1 MKLEARPKF
10 RIISVLSMI
19 IVSLIFSAN
28 LLILNATGSDTLPS
42 TGAVTVPDATTTESA
57 SSDENSSPSSA
68 VSDEESITTDTSPA
82 HITETDADPT
92 TVTSEYT
99 DITTTSDETTVD
111 PDTTTDVSQTPS
123 SIPSDIT
130 TDPSETDNESTEP
143 PTETDSSETD
153 GESTE
158 PPTDTDPPATS
169 PPTTLTTKPP
179 KKTVPPTSPPTKP
192 STVQTT
198 PPTTLPEEPH
208 RFPWYSGTLPY
219 PFSPQDPVTNS
230 PEQYSFVNLS
240 LTTEQCLVLDLSQDS
255 TLYASGSER
264 LISPRL
270 ASRLMA
276 AVLAK
281 EKLYPDY
288 MIFVPPFTSQDSR
301 DRSLKNG
308 DAYFSAA
315 FLTNALLLEGSEIAM
330 QSLITAVAGDVETFV
345 KHMNIKAGDLNLS
358 DTEFSIS
365 PFKNS
370 NEIESAKFDH
380 IPAVDLNPDKESQ
393 GTVSGI
399 SSLRDLG
406 KIAKY
411 ALSHGSIRETVGKK
425 NYNFLEAGRFH
436 HFVNDFSA
444 AWDSVTDL
452 DGGLIA
458 CEPGEY
464 SAFFTVGLN
473 RDPEQL
479 NYLALFCGLSVGT
492 DPDLIVR
499 RNLLNI
505 RSIYEAMGNAYTR
518 SQLVAQGEIL
528 AHHEEFAGQI
538 FSPVALRDVWYTH
551 PREIDI
557 LVSNN
562 PIFRPKNGLLPPVEI
577 GTAVGDLLYRLQD
590 GSDIIVPIG
599 SNINI
604 LATPLPERS
613 FRAFYERNSFTF
625 WLIAGGLIVL
635 IIWIA
640 YMLLIKYFD
649 RRLGRRN

>member
-1 MKLEARPKF
+1 MEMKLKVCPKF
-10 RIISVLSMI
+10 RIFSFLSLI

-28 LLILNATGSDTLPS
+28 LLVPHAAGLDTSPS
-42 TGAVTVPDATTTESA
+42 TGDVIVPDGTTTESTC
-57 SSDENSSPSSA
+57 SEENSLPSSS
-68 VSDEESITTDTSPA
+68 VSEEESITTDMSSTLT
-82 HITETDADPT
+82 TESDADPT
-92 TVTSEYT
+92 TVTSEDT
-99 DITTTSDETTVD
+99 DITITPSETTVD
-111 PDTTTDVSQTPS
+111 PDTITDTSQPAVSTTTDVS
-123 SIPSDIT
+123 
-130 TDPSETDNESTEP
+130 TDT
-143 PTETDSSETD
+143 SETD

-169 PPTTLTTKPP
+169 PPTTPTTKPP
-179 KKTVPPTSPPTKP
+179 QRTVPPTSPPTKP

-198 PPTTLPEEPH
+198 PPTLPSESH

-219 PFSPQDPVTNS
+219 PFGPQDLVTDS
-230 PEQYSFVNLS
+230 PEQYRFVNLS

-270 ASRLMA
+270 AGRLMV
-276 AVLAK
+276 AVLAT

-288 MIFVPPFTSQDSR
+288 MIFVPSFTSQDSR

-308 DAYFSAA
+308 NAYFSAA

-330 QSLITAVAGDVETFV
+330 QTLITAVAGDAETFV
-345 KHMNIKAGDLNLS
+345 KHMNVKAGDLNLS

-365 PFKNS
+365 SFKNP
-370 NEIESAKFDH
+370 NETDSAKPDH
-380 IPAVDLNPDKESQ
+380 IPIVDLHPNKESQ

-411 ALSHGSIRETVGKK
+411 ALSHGSIRETVGRK

-436 HFVNDFSA
+436 HFVNDFST
-444 AWDSVTDL
+444 AWDSATGL

-464 SAFFTVGLN
+464 SAFFTVGMN

-479 NYLALFCGLSVGT
+479 NYLALFCGSSFGT
-492 DPDLIVR
+492 DLDLIVR

-505 RSIYEAMGNAYTR
+505 RSIYEAIGNAYTR
-518 SQLVAQGEIL
+518 SQLVSQGEIL
-528 AHHEEFAGQI
+528 AHNEEFAGQI

-640 YMLLIKYFD
+640 YMLLIKYFE